1 MMFQKFQMYCISTNV
16 AKWGPNFVIF
26 SWWKGLMVSM
36 GAFVTMLWQESVG
49 ALFRT
54 LDEKEFDGQKWLEMS
69 FVYGWDQ
76 QSSCRIMMHLHSIY

>member
-1 MMFQKFQMYCISTNV
+1 MMFQKFQKYCISTNV

-26 SWWKGLMVSM
+26 S

-54 LDEKEFDGQKWLEMS
+54 LVEKEFDCQKWLEMS